1 MNMIKLSDKTQT
13 FYQARGKRWLDLAFA
28 LPMLI
33 LLSPLLASLAIVIRW
48 KLGSPVLFRQ
58 KRPGKL
64 GRIFTIYKFRSM
76 TDETDSNGNPL
87 PDDRRLGRFGQFLR
101 ASSLDELPELW
112 NIVQGTMSFVG
123 PRPLMTE
130 YLSRYSP
137 TQARRHEVPAGIT
150 GWAQIN
156 GRNTISWEQKF
167 EFDVW
172 YVEHQCFSL
181 DLKILFLTFYKVLK
195 RDDISADGHATMP
208 KFMGTELPVD
218 VKKAA

>member
-101 ASSLDELPELW
+101 ASSLDELPEL
-112 NIVQGTMSFVG
+112 
-123 PRPLMTE
+123 
-130 YLSRYSP
+130 
-137 TQARRHEVPAGIT
+137 
-150 GWAQIN
+150 
-156 GRNTISWEQKF
+156 
-167 EFDVW
+167 
-172 YVEHQCFSL
+172 
-181 DLKILFLTFYKVLK
+181 
-195 RDDISADGHATMP
+195 
-208 KFMGTELPVD
+208 
-218 VKKAA
+218 